1 MRAWTAG
8 LLLSL
13 LVCASAQAADLT
25 VRVRNAKGSPVAN
38 AVVAFYP
45 AGGAGSARIAGPF
58 RMTQFNMQFDPFV
71 LIAPVGASV
80 AFPNLDRVQHHVYSF
95 SPTKVFELKLYG
107 KGEVHSVRFDKA
119 GVAAIGCNIHDQMLA
134 FIYVTDTPFTVKTNA
149 AGVAVLRDAPS
160 AAGRLKIWHPYAKVK
175 GGSVEQAAAFTGGQQ
190 TVTLDVRPAPVA
202 HGAY

>member
-1 MRAWTAG
+1 MRVWTAS

-13 LVCASAQAADLT
+13 LLCASAQAADLT

-45 AGGAGSARIAGPF
+45 AGGADPARLQGPF
-58 RMTQFNMQFDPFV
+58 RMTQYDLQFDPFV

-119 GVAAIGCNIHDQMLA
+119 GVAAIGCNIHDQMVA
-134 FIYVTDTPFTVKTNA
+134 FIYVTDTPLAVKTNA
-149 AGVAVLRDAPS
+149 AGVAVLRDAPT
-160 AAGRLKIWHPYAKVK
+160 AAGRLKVWHPYAKAR
-175 GGSVEQAAAFTGGQQ
+175 GGSVEQAAAFTGGVQ
-190 TVTLDVRPAPVA
+190 TVTLDVRPAPIA

>member
-1 MRAWTAG
+1 MRALTAS

-13 LVCASAQAADLT
+13 LLCASAQAADLT

-45 AGGAGSARIAGPF
+45 TGGAGSARITGPF
-58 RMTQFNMQFDPFV
+58 RMTQYDMQFDPFV

-95 SPTKVFELKLYG
+95 SPTRVFELKLYG
-107 KGEVHSVRFDKA
+107 KGQVHSVRFDKA

-134 FIYVTDTPFTVKTNA
+134 YIYVADTPLAAKTNA
-149 AGVAVLRDAPS
+149 AGIAVLKDAPT
-160 AAGRLKIWHPYAKVK
+160 ANGRLKIWHPYAKAK
-175 GGSVEQAAAFTGGQQ
+175 GGTVEQAAAFTGGVQA
-190 TVTLDVRPAPVA
+190 VILDVRPAPVA
-202 HGAY
+202 HCAY

>member
-8 LLLSL
+8 LMLSL

-58 RMTQFNMQFDPFV
+58 RMTQHDMQFDPFV
-71 LIAPVGASV
+71 LIAPVGSSV

-149 AGVAVLRDAPS
+149 SGMAMLHGAPGP
-160 AAGRLKIWHPYAKVK
+160 AGRLKIWHPYAKAR
-175 GGSVEQAAAFTGGQQ
+175 GGTVEQAAAFVSGVQA
-190 TVTLDVRPAPVA
+190 VTLDVRPAPVA

>member
-1 MRAWTAG
+1 MRVWTAS

-13 LVCASAQAADLT
+13 LLCASAQAADLT

-45 AGGAGSARIAGPF
+45 TGGAGSARLQGPF
-58 RMTQFNMQFDPFV
+58 RMTQYDLQFDPFV

-119 GVAAIGCNIHDQMLA
+119 GVAAIGCNIHDQMVA
-134 FIYVTDTPFTVKTNA
+134 FIYVSDTPFAVKTNA
-149 AGVAVLRDAPS
+149 AGVAVLRDAPA
-160 AAGRLKIWHPYAKVK
+160 AAGRLKIWHPYAKAR
-175 GGSVEQAAAFTGGQQ
+175 GGIVEQAAAFIGAVQ
-190 TVTLDVRPAPVA
+190 TVTLDVRPAPIA